1 MISDDCEIKTSGF
14 VKMRTMKINFDLTND
29 TAPQVNLI
37 STRKNGQL
45 GLKAKA
51 LVAVYVLLA
60 IAPRGFLVAA
70 LLFVTFTLRDLEQE
84 NMIGESWKQGIEVVA
99 NQDSVYR
106 VGNQFFVINF

>member
-14 VKMRTMKINFDLTND
+14 VKMRTMKINFDLTNE
-29 TAPQVNLI
+29 QVNLI

-106 VGNQFFVINF
+106 VDNQFFVINF

>member
-29 TAPQVNLI
+29 PAPQVNLI

-70 LLFVTFTLRDLEQE
+70 LLYVTFMLQGLE
-84 NMIGESWKQGIEVVA
+84 NVIGESWNQGIEVVA

-106 VGNQFFVINF
+106 VDNQFFVINF